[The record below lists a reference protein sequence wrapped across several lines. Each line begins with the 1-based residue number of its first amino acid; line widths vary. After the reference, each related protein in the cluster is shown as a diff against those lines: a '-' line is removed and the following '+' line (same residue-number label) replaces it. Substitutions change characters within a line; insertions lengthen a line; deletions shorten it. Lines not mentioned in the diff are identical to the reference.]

1 MSHLSLIL
9 YVFLRDTSN
18 ITRLFSYYLIF
29 FTRKSRKTQGKIL
42 SKHIACVVLHAMSI
56 NNSSYKKIAVTHS
69 YSHQYPFPQV
79 SHLHILLLHNRLP
92 QQQEHPVTCQ
102 RNQSKHHQ
110 LESQT

>member
-1 MSHLSLIL
+1 MYFYEIL
-9 YVFLRDTSN
+9 QTF
-18 ITRLFSYYLIF
+18 TRLLSYYLLF

-79 SHLHILLLHNRLP
+79 SHLHILLLHNKLP
-92 QQQEHPVTCQ
+92 QQQEHQVTCQ
-102 RNQSKHHQ
+102 RNQNKHHQ